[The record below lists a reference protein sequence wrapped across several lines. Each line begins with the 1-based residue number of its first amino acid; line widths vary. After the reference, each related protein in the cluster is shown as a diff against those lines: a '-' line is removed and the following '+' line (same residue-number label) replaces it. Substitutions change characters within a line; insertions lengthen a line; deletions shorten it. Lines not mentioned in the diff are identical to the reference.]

1 MSTSEYSPPRE
12 LETERVAVW
21 RLDQLLSLGFSQADA
36 WDLAASG
43 ADLHLVRSLIAAHCP
58 HHLAVTIVL

>member
-12 LETERVAVW
+12 LENESVAVW
-21 RLDQLLSLGFSQADA
+21 RLDQFRLLGFSDADA
-36 WDLAASG
+36 WELAASR

-58 HHLAVTIVL
+58 HHLAMRIVL